1 MKLIGIGG
9 TNGSGKD
16 SVAQMLAERHG
27 YMLVSAS
34 DFLRDELKR
43 QGLPIE
49 RENLR
54 ALSAKWRKESGLGVL
69 VDKAAEAYEAQKN
82 QYSGLVIPSIRN
94 PGEVDE
100 IHRLGG
106 IVLWTDGDP
115 EVRYERITN
124 RARGTEDQKTYE
136 QFIREEQDEMNHGG
150 SETALHMLGVKD
162 KADIF
167 ITNDNNDIDA
177 FRNQVEA
184 VLADY
189 LKP

>member
-27 YMLVSAS
+27 YLVISVS
-34 DFLRDELKR
+34 DFLRDELKK
-43 QGLPIE
+43 QGLPVE

-54 ALSAKWRKESGLGVL
+54 ALSAAWRAESGLGVL
-69 VDKAAEAYEAQKN
+69 VHKAAEAYKAQQDK
-82 QYSGLVIPSIRN
+82 YKGLVIPSIRN

-100 IHRLGG
+100 IHSLGG

-115 EVRYERITN
+115 QVRYQRITS
-124 RARGTEDQKTYE
+124 RARGAEDQKTYE
-136 QFIREEQDEMNHGG
+136 QFIGEEQAEMNHGG
-150 SETALHMLGVKD
+150 SETALHTLGVKA
-162 KADIF
+162 KADVF
-167 ITNDNNDIDA
+167 VENNGNDIEA
-177 FRNQVEA
+177 FNDQVEVA
-184 VLADY
+184 LADY